1 MLHSLLELRPRS
13 VLCFVE
19 HQKRGLLLIIFNGFG
34 IQLGVDFEFMV
45 NTVPKG
51 DTGAESST

>member
-1 MLHSLLELRPRS
+1 MLELRPRS